1 MNRRWCVLAL
11 AVACSLSGTVSA
23 QDEPPK
29 TAPVA
34 PDPALCQ
41 VEPRPLA
48 DFAAFAGTPA
58 ASPPA
63 ASPPAA
69 SAKELSVPAGTPAD
83 AATVEAVMATIHE
96 YYACSNGNDFPR
108 AFALLTDAG
117 LKRTLSLTG
126 MTEKELAFLAET
138 PGPTDKRDWEA
149 VAISE
154 VVTLPDDRV
163 AARIDGIGLGGPFR
177 GLVLLVPEA
186 DRYLIDELAILRDP
200 MPAKETPPA

>member
-1 MNRRWCVLAL
+1 MNRRWWVLAL
-11 AVACSLSGTVSA
+11 AVACSLSGTGSA

-41 VEPRPLA
+41 VDPRPIA
-48 DFAAFAGTPA
+48 DFAAFAGT
-58 ASPPA
+58 PA

-96 YYACSNGNDFPR
+96 YYACNNGNDFPR
-108 AFALLTDAG
+108 VFALLTDAG
-117 LKRTLSLTG
+117 LKRTLSLSG
-126 MTEKELAFLAET
+126 MSEKELAFLAE
-138 PGPTDKRDWEA
+138 PPAPTDKRDWEA
-149 VAISE
+149 VAVSE
-154 VVTLPDDRV
+154 VVTLADDRV
-163 AARIDGIGLGGPFR
+163 AARVDGIGLGGPFR

-186 DRYLIDELAILRDP
+186 DRYLIDELTIVQDTL
-200 MPAKETPPA
+200 PAKGTPPA